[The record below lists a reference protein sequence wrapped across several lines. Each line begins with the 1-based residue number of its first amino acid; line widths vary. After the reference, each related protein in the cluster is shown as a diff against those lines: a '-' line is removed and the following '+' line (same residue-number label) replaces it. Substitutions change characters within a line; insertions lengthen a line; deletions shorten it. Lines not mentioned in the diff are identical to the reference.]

1 MNLQRF
7 IEAKQSELAMLRR
20 ATDAGTLPLPLPPSV
35 RCSFR
40 AALMTPP
47 QTGLPLHVIAEF
59 KKASPS
65 RGPIRMDADPAAV
78 AHAYAS
84 AGASAM
90 SVLTEEIWFY
100 GHTADL
106 HAAAS
111 AGLPLLRKD
120 FLFDPLQIEQTA
132 ATPASALLLIA
143 ALTPDV
149 ALLRDLRQQAESY
162 GMEAVVEIIS
172 MADLELARESGAEIV
187 QVNARNLE
195 TFSTDRSRCLRF
207 AEEILPNETWIAA
220 SAISEPE
227 HLADAASAGY
237 HAALVGSSLMQ
248 SPDPGEA
255 LKKLLLKS

>member
-7 IEAKQSELAMLRR
+7 IEAKQRELTTLRR
-20 ATDAGTLPLPLPPSV
+20 ASDAGMMPSPLPSSE
-35 RCSFR
+35 RCGFR
-40 AALMTPP
+40 AALKKPLQKGTS
-47 QTGLPLHVIAEF
+47 LHVIAEF

-65 RGPIRMDADPAAV
+65 KGPIRMDADPAEV
-78 AHAYAS
+78 ARAYAA

-90 SVLTEEIWFY
+90 SVLTEECWFY

-132 ATPASALLLIA
+132 ATPASALLLIV

-149 ALLRDLRQQAESY
+149 ILLRDLRQQAESY
-162 GMEAVVEIIS
+162 GMDAVVEVVS
-172 MADLELARESGAEIV
+172 MSDLDLARESGAEII

-195 TFSTDRSRCLRF
+195 TFSADRSRCLRF

-220 SAISEPE
+220 SAMSESA
-227 HLADAASAGY
+227 HLAAVAAAGY
-237 HAALVGSSLMQ
+237 HAALVGSFLMQ
-248 SPDPGEA
+248 SPTPGEA

>member
-7 IEAKQSELAMLRR
+7 IDAKQSELTMLRR
-20 ATDAGTLPLPLPPSV
+20 AADVGMMPPMLPPSV
-35 RCSFR
+35 RCDFC
-40 AALMTPP
+40 AALKTAP
-47 QTGLPLHVIAEF
+47 QAGASLHVIAEF

-65 RGPIRMDADPAAV
+65 RGSIHLDADPAVV
-78 AHAYAS
+78 AHAYAE
-84 AGASAM
+84 AGASAI
-90 SVLTEEIWFY
+90 SVLTEECWFC
-100 GHTADL
+100 GHTKDL

-132 ATPASALLLIA
+132 ATPASALLLIV

-149 ALLRDLRQQAESY
+149 SLLRDLRQQAESY
-162 GMEAVVEIIS
+162 GMDAVVEIVS
-172 MADLELARESGAEIV
+172 MADLELARESGAKIL

-220 SAISEPE
+220 SAMSEPE
-227 HLADAASAGY
+227 HLAAAAAVGY

-248 SPDPGEA
+248 SSNPGDA
-255 LKKLLLKS
+255 LKKLLLK